1 MQCKKTKQIEKTPC
15 LEQIATIIKIK
26 ILFMRENN
34 YLFAKPH
41 MNNCHETPNEQ

>member
-1 MQCKKTKQIEKTPC
+1 MQCKKTKQNERTPS

-26 ILFMRENN
+26 ILSMREKNH
-34 YLFAKPH
+34 LFAKLH